1 MHRLTSPSSQRSSP
15 APDSSRWKFSVLPA
29 AVALLFQCHF
39 TWNKGVLE
47 SSPFHRQ
54 SCVCFLQSCLLNTEI
69 ENVSKEPSFEQT
81 AQLPMKNCDMLQ
93 VLEHQLRA
101 HTFVSLYKMHWPQ
114 YLLLPCTQKM
124 CVFIYLCLKC
134 NYIIL
139 ELLLVHPKCISDT

>member
-1 MHRLTSPSSQRSSP
+1 M
-15 APDSSRWKFSVLPA
+15 LPA

-81 AQLPMKNCDMLQ
+81 AQLPMKILCY
-93 VLEHQLRA
+93 VASVGASVESSHI
-101 HTFVSLYKMHWPQ
+101 
-114 YLLLPCTQKM
+114 
-124 CVFIYLCLKC
+124 CVA
-134 NYIIL
+134 
-139 ELLLVHPKCISDT
+139 V